1 MKYIL
6 LLLLFLLGN
15 FGFSQIS
22 ESTVYFF
29 NRDENKYGK
38 SLRCEY
44 ISYYN
49 DSIPFYKN
57 IDLKFENG
65 KANVKFKL
73 DSSLIFSLNFGPKV
87 LAFILEPN
95 ITLKIEGDE
104 VLDVKGSISNKH
116 SIRYLSNEY
125 YFQRPFDI
133 GKTLLQYTSSD
144 KMIYFFE
151 YELDTQIRK
160 PLNQLLKA
168 KKIDSVHHRELI
180 KILEISWVSSM
191 LWNIEIKKAN
201 KNQSQF
207 LKYLFQTYDP
217 FDKKY
222 NNVPGSIRLIQ
233 IRRKA
238 LLISNNI
245 MEGGRYDVGLWPERD
260 NVFNFV
266 PIYLQPMIAYEQMIS
281 YHDDKKYDYDYTKII
296 WGNFQK
302 LHPQHPGLPKLRK
315 VFSGLESANKK

>member
-1 MKYIL
+1 MKYI

-38 SLRCEY
+38 SLRCKY

-133 GKTLLQYTSSD
+133 GKTLLQRSEEHTS
-144 KMIYFFE
+144 
-151 YELDTQIRK
+151 ELQ
-160 PLNQLLKA
+160 
-168 KKIDSVHHRELI
+168 SRENL
-180 KILEISWVSSM
+180 VC
-191 LWNIEIKKAN
+191 
-201 KNQSQF
+201 
-207 LKYLFQTYDP
+207 
-217 FDKKY
+217 
-222 NNVPGSIRLIQ
+222 RL
-233 IRRKA
+233 
-238 LLISNNI
+238 
-245 MEGGRYDVGLWPERD
+245 
-260 NVFNFV
+260 
-266 PIYLQPMIAYEQMIS
+266 
-281 YHDDKKYDYDYTKII
+281 
-296 WGNFQK
+296 
-302 LHPQHPGLPKLRK
+302 
-315 VFSGLESANKK
+315 